1 MKTNIKNT
9 IHMRKTI
16 FILSMLAMTVGVI
29 AQTAEPAGM
38 AMVQTLSADVQL
50 STEQTDALNI
60 AAEHYISAVKT
71 ANTKYSDD
79 DKALVAAKA
88 AALQEYN
95 MQLRNILTDEQ
106 YSTMRVKQQTKREEI
121 NNRIKGGRKQ

>member
-1 MKTNIKNT
+1 
-9 IHMRKTI
+9 MRKTI
-16 FILSMLAMTVGVI
+16 VFFSLLAMTVGVI
-29 AQTAEPAGM
+29 AQTAEPAGRG
-38 AMVQTLSADVQL
+38 MVQTLSADVQL
-50 STEQTDALNI
+50 STEQTDALYI

>member
-1 MKTNIKNT
+1 
-9 IHMRKTI
+9 MRKTI
-16 FILSMLAMTVGVI
+16 VFFSLLAMTVGVI
-29 AQTAEPAGM
+29 AQDAESVSR
-38 AMVQTLSADVQL
+38 AMVQTLSADIQL
-50 STEQTDALNI
+50 STEQSSSIAL
-60 AAEHYISAVKT
+60 AAEKYIATIQT
-71 ANTKYSDD
+71 ANAQYATD

>member
-1 MKTNIKNT
+1 
-9 IHMRKTI
+9 MRKTI
-16 FILSMLAMTVGVI
+16 VFFSLLAITVGVI
-29 AQTAEPAGM
+29 AQTAEPAGR
-38 AMVQTLSADVQL
+38 AMVQTLSADIQL
-50 STEQTDALNI
+50 SADQTSELTI
-60 AAEHYISAVKT
+60 AAEKYTQAIQV
-71 ANTKYSDD
+71 ANAQYATD

>member
-1 MKTNIKNT
+1 
-9 IHMRKTI
+9 MRKTI
-16 FILSMLAMTVGVI
+16 VFFSMLAMTVGVI
-29 AQTAEPAGM
+29 AQTAEPAGR